1 MAHKRRK
8 TKTEHPSGRPEP
20 RQPSNRV
27 LLGKKPAVPRAP
39 RLPGHG
45 MR

>member
-1 MAHKRRK
+1 MAHNRRK
-8 TKTEHPSGRPEP
+8 TKTEHPSGRPP
-20 RQPSNRV
+20 PQPSNTV
-27 LLGKKPAVPRAP
+27 LRGKKVAVPRAP